1 MQGWSQR
8 EIAAALHI
16 SQAAVSKMLRRT
28 GDGLAAEQQ
37 DARARVRARLA
48 ARYEYMYR
56 EAVKGYERSQAE
68 RTRRKKR
75 QVTTADGTPGHTT
88 LEADS
93 VARDGDPRFL
103 EQAGRALERE
113 AQHHGLARGDADPQ
127 RDVDGDPEEARRRL
141 ACRLARLASTK
152 SA

>member
-75 QVTTADGTPGHTT
+75 QVTTPGHPT

-113 AQHHGLARGDADPQ
+113 AQLHGLARGDADPQ

-141 ACRLARLASTK
+141 ASRLARLASTK